1 MKSNQFTQGAAMNID
16 TYTADFL
23 AAQEKKDPAQKVF
36 HQAVAEVVST
46 LKPVLQQKPVYLK
59 EKILER
65 MVEPERIISFRVP
78 WADDKGEIHVN
89 RGFRVQFN
97 SALGPYK
104 GGIRFHSSV
113 TQDSLKFLA
122 FEQTFKNSLTTLPLG
137 GGKGGSDFDTRGKSD
152 AEVMRF
158 CHSFINEL
166 YHHIGYH
173 TDIPA
178 GDLGCGAREIGY
190 MFGQYKK
197 LTNDFTGA
205 FTGKKPNWGGSLLRP
220 QATGYG
226 VAYFAQNML
235 ATRQDSLAGK
245 TAIISGAGNV
255 GIHAMEKLT
264 ELGATVV
271 GFMDY
276 DGSVYDENGVDAE
289 KLAFLKELVFVRRG
303 SLKEYTKK
311 FTKAQFRPG
320 KKTWDIPCDIACPTA
335 CENEL
340 DEKDAKTLLKNG
352 CQCVC
357 EGSNMPCTPEAIASF
372 QAAGILYSPGKASN
386 AGGVAVSGLEM
397 TQNSMRIYWTR
408 EEVDQ
413 YLRRIMNS
421 IHTSCLSY
429 AEEYGMKGNY
439 MAGANIAG
447 FIKVADSMLDQGL
460 V

>member
-1 MKSNQFTQGAAMNID
+1 MDIN

-23 AAQEKKDPAQKVF
+23 AAQEKRDPAQKVF

-46 LKPVLQQKPVYLK
+46 LKPVLEQKPIYLK

-65 MVEPERIISFRVP
+65 IVEPERIISFRVP

-235 ATRQDSLAGK
+235 ATKKDTLQGK
-245 TAIISGAGNV
+245 TAIISGTGNV
-255 GIHAMEKLT
+255 GVHAIEKLT
-264 ELGATVV
+264 ELGAKVV

-276 DGSVYDENGVDAE
+276 DGSIYDADGVDAE
-289 KLAFLKELVFVRRG
+289 KLAFLKDLVFVRRG
-303 SLKEYTKK
+303 SLKEYNKK
-311 FTKAQFRPG
+311 FKKAVFRPG
-320 KKTWDIPCDIACPTA
+320 QKTWDIPCDIACPTA

-340 DEKDAKTLLKNG
+340 DEHDAKTLLKNG
-352 CQCVC
+352 CKCVC
-357 EGSNMPCTPEAIASF
+357 EGSNMPCTPQAIEAF
-372 QAAGILYSPGKASN
+372 QSAGILYSPGKASN

-447 FIKVADSMLDQGL
+447 FIKVADAMLDQGL

>member
-1 MKSNQFTQGAAMNID
+1 MD
-16 TYTADFL
+16 TNSYIAGFME
-23 AAQEKKDPAQKVF
+23 AQTKKDPAQKVF
-36 HQAVAEVVST
+36 HQAVFEVVST
-46 LKPVLQQKPVYLK
+46 LKPVLEQKPLYIK
-59 EKILER
+59 ERILER
-65 MVEPERIISFRVP
+65 IVEPERTIIFRVP
-78 WADDKGEIHVN
+78 WQDDKGEIHVN
-89 RGFRVQFN
+89 RGFRVQYN

-104 GGIRFHSSV
+104 GGMRFHATV
-113 TQDSLKFLA
+113 TQDVLKFLG
-122 FEQTFKNSLTTLPLG
+122 FEQVFKNSLTTLPLG

-152 AEVMRF
+152 SEVMRF

-220 QATGYG
+220 EATGYG
-226 VAYFAQNML
+226 VAYFTQEML
-235 ATRQDSLAGK
+235 ATRGDSLKGK
-245 TAIISGAGNV
+245 TCIVSGAGNV
-255 GIHAMEKLT
+255 GIYAIEKLT
-264 ELGATVV
+264 QLGGSVV

-276 DGSVYDENGVDAE
+276 DGSIYDGHGVDE
-289 KLAFLKELVFVRRG
+289 ERLAFLKDLVFVRRG
-303 SLKEYTKK
+303 SLKEYAQK
-311 FTKAQFRPG
+311 FNTAQFRPG
-320 KKTWDIPCDIACPTA
+320 KKTWDIPCDVACPTA

-340 DEKDAKTLLKNG
+340 NEADAKTLLQNG
-352 CQCVC
+352 CKCIC
-357 EGSNMPCTPEAIASF
+357 EGSNMPCTPEAIAAF

-397 TQNSMRIYWTR
+397 TQNSMRVYWTR
-408 EEVDQ
+408 EEVDK
-413 YLRRIMNS
+413 YLQRIMSN
-421 IHTSCLSY
+421 IHTSCLAS
-429 AEEYGMKGNY
+429 AAEYGLTGNY

-447 FIKVADSMLDQGL
+447 FKKVADAMIDQGL

>member
-1 MKSNQFTQGAAMNID
+1 MDMNSYI
-16 TYTADFL
+16 AGFME
-23 AAQEKKDPAQKVF
+23 AQTKKDPAQKVF
-36 HQAVAEVVST
+36 HQAVFEVVNT
-46 LKPVLQQKPVYLK
+46 LKPVLEQKPLYIK
-59 EKILER
+59 ERILER
-65 MVEPERIISFRVP
+65 IVEPERTIIFRVP
-78 WADDKGEIHVN
+78 WQDDKGEIHVN
-89 RGFRVQFN
+89 RGFRVQYN

-104 GGIRFHSSV
+104 GGMRFHATV
-113 TQDSLKFLA
+113 TQDVLKFLG
-122 FEQTFKNSLTTLPLG
+122 FEQVFKNSLTTLPLG

-152 AEVMRF
+152 SEVMRF

-220 QATGYG
+220 EATGYG
-226 VAYFAQNML
+226 VAYFTQEML
-235 ATRQDSLAGK
+235 ATRGDSLKGK
-245 TAIISGAGNV
+245 TCIVSGAGNV
-255 GIHAMEKLT
+255 GIYAIEKLT
-264 ELGATVV
+264 QLGGKVV

-276 DGSVYDENGVDAE
+276 DGSIYDGHGVDE
-289 KLAFLKELVFVRRG
+289 ERLTFLKDLVFVRRG
-303 SLKEYTKK
+303 SLKEYAQK
-311 FTKAQFRPG
+311 FKTAQFRPG
-320 KKTWDIPCDIACPTA
+320 TKTWDIPCDVACPTA

-340 DEKDAKTLLKNG
+340 NEADAKTLLKNG
-352 CQCVC
+352 CKCVC
-357 EGSNMPCTPEAIASF
+357 EGSNMPCTPEAIAAF

-397 TQNSMRIYWTR
+397 TQNSMRVYWTR
-408 EEVDQ
+408 EEVDK
-413 YLRRIMNS
+413 YLQRIMSN
-421 IHTSCLSY
+421 IHTSCLAS
-429 AEEYGMKGNY
+429 AAEYGLTGNY

-447 FIKVADSMLDQGL
+447 FKKVADAMIDQGL

>member
-1 MKSNQFTQGAAMNID
+1 MDIQN
-16 TYTADFL
+16 YTADFL
-23 AAQEKKDPAQKVF
+23 DRLAKRDPAQKVF
-36 HQAVAEVVST
+36 QQAVKEVVGS
-46 LKPVLQQKPVYLK
+46 LAPVLEQNPKYIK
-59 EKILER
+59 EKILDR
-65 MVEPERIISFRVP
+65 ILEPERMIIFRVP
-78 WADDKGEIHVN
+78 WRDDKGEIHVN
-89 RGFRVQFN
+89 RGFRIQYN

-104 GGIRFHSSV
+104 GGIRFHETV
-113 TQDSLKFLA
+113 NQDALKFLA

-152 AEVMRF
+152 EEVMRF

-173 TDIPA
+173 TDVPA

-220 QATGYG
+220 EATGYG

-235 ATRQDSLAGK
+235 ATRGDSLKGK
-245 TAIISGAGNV
+245 TAIVSGTGNV
-255 GIHAMEKLT
+255 GIYAIEKLT
-264 ELGATVV
+264 QLGAKVV

-276 DGSVYDENGVDAE
+276 DGSVYDKDGVDAE
-289 KLAFLKELVFVRRG
+289 KLAFLKDLVFVRRG
-303 SLKEYTKK
+303 SLKEYTAK
-311 FTKAQFRPG
+311 FPSAQFRPG
-320 KKTWDIPCDIACPTA
+320 KKTWDIPCQIACPTA

-340 DEKDAKTLLKNG
+340 HTDDAKTLLQNG
-352 CQCVC
+352 CICVT
-357 EGSNMPCTPEAIASF
+357 EGSNMPCTPGAIDAF
-372 QAAGILYSPGKASN
+372 HQAKILYSPGKASN

-408 EEVDQ
+408 QEVDE
-413 YLRRIMNS
+413 YLQRIMRS
-421 IHTSCLSY
+421 IHDSCLEA
-429 AEEYGMKGNY
+429 AERFGMKGDY

-447 FIKVADSMLDQGL
+447 FIKVADAMIDQGL

>member
-1 MKSNQFTQGAAMNID
+1 MTQAYLTN
-16 TYTADFL
+16 FL
-23 AAQEKKDPAQKVF
+23 EEFHRRNAGQMVF
-36 HQAVAEVVST
+36 QQAVEEVVQS
-46 LKPVLQQKPVYLK
+46 LSPVLAQNPHYVK

-65 MVEPERIISFRVP
+65 IVEPERIIAFRVP
-78 WADDKGEIHVN
+78 WRDDNGEIHVN

-113 TQDSLKFLA
+113 TADSLKFLA

-152 AEVMRF
+152 TEVMRF
-158 CHSFINEL
+158 CHAFIDEL

-235 ATRQDSLAGK
+235 ATRGEDLKGK
-245 TAIISGAGNV
+245 VCVVSGAGNV
-255 GIHAMEKLT
+255 GIYTIEKLT
-264 ELGATVV
+264 ELGAKVV

-276 DGSVYDENGVDAE
+276 DGSIYDKDGVTAE
-289 KLAFLKELVFVRRG
+289 KLAFLKDLVFKRRG
-303 SLKEYTKK
+303 SVREYAEQ
-311 FTKAQFRPG
+311 FPNAQFRPG
-320 KKTWDIPCDIACPTA
+320 KKTWDILCDCAFPTA

-340 DEKDAKTLLKNG
+340 TGEDAATLLQNG
-352 CQCVC
+352 CKLVC
-357 EGSNMPCTPEAIASF
+357 EGANMPSTPQAIDRF
-372 QAAGILYSPGKASN
+372 HAAGILYSPGKASN

-397 TQNSMRIYWTR
+397 TQNSMRIYWTA
-408 EEVDQ
+408 EEVDT
-413 YLRRIMNS
+413 YLKRIMNS
-421 IHTSCLSY
+421 IHESCLTY
-429 AEEYGMKGNY
+429 AEQFGAKGNY
-439 MAGANIAG
+439 VTGANIAG
-447 FIKVADSMLDQGL
+447 FIKVADSMIDQGL

>member
-1 MKSNQFTQGAAMNID
+1 MDIEQ
-16 TYTADFL
+16 YTAEFL
-23 AAQEKKDPAQKVF
+23 ARLTKRDPAQKVF
-36 HQAVAEVVST
+36 QQAVREVVGS
-46 LKPVLQQKPVYLK
+46 LAPVLEQNPKYIK
-59 EKILER
+59 ESILDR
-65 MVEPERIISFRVP
+65 ILEPERMIIFRVP
-78 WADDKGEIHVN
+78 WKDDKGNIHVN
-89 RGFRVQFN
+89 RGFRIQYN

-104 GGIRFHSSV
+104 GGMRFHETV
-113 TQDSLKFLA
+113 NQDALKFLA

-152 AEVMRF
+152 DEVMRF

-220 QATGYG
+220 EATGYG
-226 VAYFAQNML
+226 VAYFTQNML
-235 ATRQDSLAGK
+235 ATRNDGIKGK
-245 TAIISGAGNV
+245 TAIVSGTGNV
-255 GIHAMEKLT
+255 GIYTIEKLT
-264 ELGATVV
+264 QLGANVV

-276 DGSVYDENGVDAE
+276 DGSIYDQDGVDEE
-289 KLAFLKELVFVRRG
+289 KLAFLKDLVFVRRG
-303 SLKEYTKK
+303 SLKEYGQK
-311 FTKAQFRPG
+311 FKHARFRPG
-320 KKTWDIPCDIACPTA
+320 QKTWDIPCQIACPTA

-340 DEKDAKTLLKNG
+340 HTEDAKTLVKNG
-352 CQCVC
+352 CICLT
-357 EGSNMPCTPEAIASF
+357 EGSNMPCTPGAIDVF
-372 QAAGILYSPGKASN
+372 QHAGILYSPGKASN

-413 YLRRIMNS
+413 YLQRIMRN
-421 IHTSCLSY
+421 IHDSCLAA
-429 AEEYGMKGNY
+429 AEQYGVKGDY

-447 FIKVADSMLDQGL
+447 FIKVADAMIDQGL

>member
-1 MKSNQFTQGAAMNID
+1 MD
-16 TYTADFL
+16 TNSYIAGFME
-23 AAQEKKDPAQKVF
+23 AQTKKDPAQKVF
-36 HQAVAEVVST
+36 HQAVFEVVST
-46 LKPVLQQKPVYLK
+46 LKPVLEQKPLYIK
-59 EKILER
+59 ERILER
-65 MVEPERIISFRVP
+65 IVEPERTIIFRVP
-78 WADDKGEIHVN
+78 WQDDKGEIHVN
-89 RGFRVQFN
+89 RGFRVQYN

-104 GGIRFHSSV
+104 GGMRFHATV
-113 TQDSLKFLA
+113 TQDVLKFLG
-122 FEQTFKNSLTTLPLG
+122 FEQVFKNSLTTLPLG

-152 AEVMRF
+152 SEVMRF

-220 QATGYG
+220 EATGYG
-226 VAYFAQNML
+226 VAYFTQEML
-235 ATRQDSLAGK
+235 ATRGDSLKGK
-245 TAIISGAGNV
+245 TCIVSGAGNV
-255 GIHAMEKLT
+255 GIYAIEKLT
-264 ELGATVV
+264 QLGGKVV

-276 DGSVYDENGVDAE
+276 DGSIYDGHGVDE
-289 KLAFLKELVFVRRG
+289 ERLAFLKDLVFVRRG
-303 SLKEYTKK
+303 SLKEYAQK
-311 FTKAQFRPG
+311 FKTAQFRPG
-320 KKTWDIPCDIACPTA
+320 KKTWDIPCDVACPTA

-340 DEKDAKTLLKNG
+340 NEADAKTLLKNG
-352 CQCVC
+352 CKCVC

-397 TQNSMRIYWTR
+397 TQNSMRVYWTR
-408 EEVDQ
+408 EEVDK
-413 YLRRIMNS
+413 YLQRIISN
-421 IHTSCLSY
+421 IHTSCLAS
-429 AEEYGMKGNY
+429 AAEYGLTGNY

-447 FIKVADSMLDQGL
+447 FKKVADAMIDQGL

>member
-1 MKSNQFTQGAAMNID
+1 MD
-16 TYTADFL
+16 TNSYVAEFME
-23 AAQEKKDPAQKVF
+23 AQVKKDPAQKVF
-36 HQAVAEVVST
+36 HQAVFEVVST
-46 LKPVLQQKPVYLK
+46 LKPVLEQKPLYIK
-59 EKILER
+59 ERILER
-65 MVEPERIISFRVP
+65 IVEPERTIIFRVP
-78 WADDKGEIHVN
+78 WQDDKGEIHVN
-89 RGFRVQFN
+89 RGFRVQYN

-104 GGIRFHSSV
+104 GGMRFHATV
-113 TQDSLKFLA
+113 TQDVLKFLG
-122 FEQTFKNSLTTLPLG
+122 FEQVFKNSLTTLPLG

-152 AEVMRF
+152 SEVMRF

-220 QATGYG
+220 EATGYG
-226 VAYFAQNML
+226 VAYFTQEML
-235 ATRQDSLAGK
+235 ATRGDSLKGK
-245 TAIISGAGNV
+245 TCIVSGAGNV
-255 GIHAMEKLT
+255 GIYAIEKLT
-264 ELGATVV
+264 QLGGKVV

-276 DGSVYDENGVDAE
+276 DGSIYDGHGMDEE
-289 KLAFLKELVFVRRG
+289 RLAFLKDLVFVRRG
-303 SLKEYTKK
+303 SLKEYAQK
-311 FTKAQFRPG
+311 FKTAQFRPG
-320 KKTWDIPCDIACPTA
+320 KKTWDIPCDVACPTA

-340 DEKDAKTLLKNG
+340 NETDAKTLLKNG
-352 CQCVC
+352 CKCVC
-357 EGSNMPCTPEAIASF
+357 EGSNMPCTPEAIAAF

-397 TQNSMRIYWTR
+397 TQNSMRVYWTR
-408 EEVDQ
+408 EEVDK
-413 YLRRIMNS
+413 YLQRIMSN
-421 IHTSCLSY
+421 IHTSCLAS
-429 AEEYGMKGNY
+429 AAEYGLTGNY

-447 FIKVADSMLDQGL
+447 FKKVADAMIDQGL

>member
-1 MKSNQFTQGAAMNID
+1 MD
-16 TYTADFL
+16 TNSYIAGFME
-23 AAQEKKDPAQKVF
+23 AQTKKDPAQKVF
-36 HQAVAEVVST
+36 HQAVFEVVST
-46 LKPVLQQKPVYLK
+46 LKPVLEQKPLYIK
-59 EKILER
+59 ERILER
-65 MVEPERIISFRVP
+65 IVEPERTIIFRVP
-78 WADDKGEIHVN
+78 WQDDKGEIHVN
-89 RGFRVQFN
+89 RGFRVQYN

-104 GGIRFHSSV
+104 GGMRFHATV
-113 TQDSLKFLA
+113 TQDVLKFLG
-122 FEQTFKNSLTTLPLG
+122 FEQVFKNSLTTLPLG

-152 AEVMRF
+152 SEVMRF

-220 QATGYG
+220 EATGYG
-226 VAYFAQNML
+226 VAYFTQEML
-235 ATRQDSLAGK
+235 ATRGDSLKGK
-245 TAIISGAGNV
+245 TCIVSGAGNV
-255 GIHAMEKLT
+255 GIYAIEKLT
-264 ELGATVV
+264 QLGGSVV

-276 DGSVYDENGVDAE
+276 DGSIYDGHGVDE
-289 KLAFLKELVFVRRG
+289 ERLAFLKDLVFVRRG
-303 SLKEYTKK
+303 SLKEYAQK
-311 FTKAQFRPG
+311 FKTAQFRPG
-320 KKTWDIPCDIACPTA
+320 KKTWDIPCDVACPTA

-340 DEKDAKTLLKNG
+340 NEKDAKTLLKNG
-352 CQCVC
+352 CKCVC
-357 EGSNMPCTPEAIASF
+357 EGSNMPCTPEAIAAF

-397 TQNSMRIYWTR
+397 TQNSMRVYWTR
-408 EEVDQ
+408 EEVDK
-413 YLRRIMNS
+413 YLQRIMSN
-421 IHTSCLSY
+421 IHTSCLAS
-429 AEEYGMKGNY
+429 AAEYGLTGNY

-447 FIKVADSMLDQGL
+447 FKKVADAMIDQGL

>member
-1 MKSNQFTQGAAMNID
+1 MNTQ
-16 TYTADFL
+16 TYLNDFL
-23 AAQEKKDPAQKVF
+23 TQTHQKNASQKVF
-36 HQAVAEVVST
+36 LQAVEEVVRS
-46 LKPVLQQKPVYLK
+46 LVPVLDQNPVYMK

-65 MVEPERIISFRVP
+65 IVEPERIISFRVP
-78 WADDKGEIHVN
+78 WRDDKGEIHVN

-113 TQDSLKFLA
+113 TADSLKFLA

-152 AEVMRF
+152 TEVMRF
-158 CHSFINEL
+158 CHAFIDEL

-226 VAYFAQNML
+226 ISYFAQNML
-235 ATRQDSLAGK
+235 ATRGDELNGK
-245 TAIISGAGNV
+245 ICVVSGAGNV
-255 GIHAMEKLT
+255 GIHTMEKLS
-264 ELGATVV
+264 ELGAKVV

-276 DGSVYDENGVDAE
+276 DGSIYDKDGVDAE
-289 KLAFLKELVFVRRG
+289 KIAFLKDLVFKRRG
-303 SLKEYTKK
+303 SVQEYAKK
-311 FTKAQFRPG
+311 FKKAQFRPG
-320 KKTWDIPCDIACPTA
+320 KKTWDIPCDCAFPTA

-340 DEKDAKTLLKNG
+340 NGEDAKMLLKNG
-352 CQCVC
+352 CKCVC
-357 EGSNMPCTPEAIASF
+357 EGANMPSTPEAVEAF
-372 QAAGILYSPGKASN
+372 KEAGILYSPGKASN

-397 TQNSMRIYWTR
+397 TQNSMRIYWTAQ
-408 EEVDQ
+408 EVDA
-413 YLRRIMNS
+413 YLKRIMNN
-421 IHTSCLSY
+421 IHTSCLTY
-429 AEEYGMKGNY
+429 AEQFAHKGDY
-439 MAGANIAG
+439 VAGANIAG
-447 FIKVADSMLDQGL
+447 FLKVADSMIDQGL

>member
-1 MKSNQFTQGAAMNID
+1 MD
-16 TYTADFL
+16 TNSYIAGFME
-23 AAQEKKDPAQKVF
+23 AQTKKDPAQKVF
-36 HQAVAEVVST
+36 HQAVFEVVST
-46 LKPVLQQKPVYLK
+46 LKPVLEQKPLYIK
-59 EKILER
+59 ERILER
-65 MVEPERIISFRVP
+65 IVEPERTIIFRVP
-78 WADDKGEIHVN
+78 WQDDKGEIHVN
-89 RGFRVQFN
+89 RGFRVQYN

-104 GGIRFHSSV
+104 GGMRFHATV
-113 TQDSLKFLA
+113 TQDVLKFLG
-122 FEQTFKNSLTTLPLG
+122 FEQVFKNSLTTLPLG

-152 AEVMRF
+152 SEVMRF

-220 QATGYG
+220 EATGYG
-226 VAYFAQNML
+226 VAYFTQEML
-235 ATRQDSLAGK
+235 ATRGDSLKGK
-245 TAIISGAGNV
+245 TCIVSGAGNV
-255 GIHAMEKLT
+255 GIYAIEKLT
-264 ELGATVV
+264 QLGGSVV

-276 DGSVYDENGVDAE
+276 DGSIYDGHGVDE
-289 KLAFLKELVFVRRG
+289 ERLAFLKDLVFVRRG
-303 SLKEYTKK
+303 SLKEYAQK
-311 FTKAQFRPG
+311 FKTAQFRPG
-320 KKTWDIPCDIACPTA
+320 KKTWDIPCDVACPTA

-340 DEKDAKTLLKNG
+340 NEADAKTLLQNG
-352 CQCVC
+352 CKCVC
-357 EGSNMPCTPEAIASF
+357 EGSNMPCTPEAIAAF

-397 TQNSMRIYWTR
+397 TQNSMRVYWTR
-408 EEVDQ
+408 EEVDK
-413 YLRRIMNS
+413 YLQRIMSN
-421 IHTSCLSY
+421 IHTSCLAS
-429 AEEYGMKGNY
+429 AAEYGLTGNY

-447 FIKVADSMLDQGL
+447 FKKVADAMIDQGL

>member
-1 MKSNQFTQGAAMNID
+1 MHPQGELMDIN
-16 TYTADFL
+16 TYTTDFL
-23 AAQEKKDPAQKVF
+23 ANQIKKDPAQKVF
-36 HQAVAEVVST
+36 HQAVKEVVGS
-46 LKPVLQQKPVYLK
+46 LKPVLEQNPVYVK

-65 MVEPERIISFRVP
+65 ITEPERIIIFRVP
-78 WADDKGEIHVN
+78 WQDDKGEVHVN

-104 GGIRFHSSV
+104 GGIRFHQTV
-113 TQDSLKFLA
+113 TQDSLKFLG

-137 GGKGGSDFDTRGKSD
+137 GGKGGSDFDTRGKTD

-220 QATGYG
+220 EATGYG

-235 ATRQDSLAGK
+235 ATRQEELKGK
-245 TAIISGAGNV
+245 TCIVSGTGNV
-255 GIHAMEKLT
+255 GIYAIEKLT
-264 ELGATVV
+264 QLGGKVV

-276 DGSVYDENGVDAE
+276 DGSIYDKNGVDTE
-289 KLAFLKELVFVRRG
+289 KLAFLKDLVFVRRG
-303 SLKEYTKK
+303 SLKEYAQK
-311 FTKAQFRPG
+311 FTEAEFRPG
-320 KKTWDIPCDIACPTA
+320 KKTWDIPCDVACPTA

-340 DEKDAKTLLKNG
+340 HEEDAKLLLKNG

-357 EGSNMPCTPEAIASF
+357 EGSNMPCTPGAVEAF
-372 QAAGILYSPGKASN
+372 QQAGILYSPGKASN

-397 TQNSMRIYWTR
+397 TQNSMRVYWAR

-413 YLRRIMNS
+413 YLQRIMNS
-421 IHTSCLSY
+421 IHASCLSA
-429 AEEYGMKGNY
+429 AEMYGLKGNY

-447 FIKVADSMLDQGL
+447 FKKVADAMLDQGL

>member
-1 MKSNQFTQGAAMNID
+1 MDTQ
-16 TYTADFL
+16 TYTAQFL
-23 AAQEKKDPAQKVF
+23 ENMYQKDPAQKVF
-36 HQAVAEVVST
+36 HQAVKEVIGS
-46 LKPVLQQKPVYLK
+46 LSPVLAQNPKYIK

-65 MVEPERIISFRVP
+65 IVEPERTIIFRVP
-78 WADDKGEIHVN
+78 WQDDKGEIHVN
-89 RGFRVQFN
+89 RGFRIQYN

-104 GGIRFHSSV
+104 GGIRFHATV

-152 AEVMRF
+152 GEVMRF

-220 QATGYG
+220 EATGYG

-235 ATRQDSLAGK
+235 ADRGESLEGK
-245 TAIISGAGNV
+245 TAIVSGTGNV
-255 GIHAMEKLT
+255 GIYAIEKLT
-264 ELGATVV
+264 QLGAKVV
-271 GFMDY
+271 GCMDY
-276 DGSVYDENGVDAE
+276 DGSIYDPDGIDEE
-289 KLAFLKELVFVRRG
+289 KLAFLKDLVFVRRG
-303 SLKEYTKK
+303 SLKEYAQK
-311 FTKAQFRPG
+311 FKRAQFRPG
-320 KKTWDIPCDIACPTA
+320 KKTWDIPCDVACPTA

-340 DEKDAKTLLKNG
+340 NGEDAALLLNNG
-352 CQCVC
+352 CKCVC
-357 EGSNMPCTPEAIASF
+357 EGSNMPSTPEAIDAF
-372 QAAGILYSPGKASN
+372 KAAGILYSPGKASN

-413 YLRRIMNS
+413 YLQRIMKS
-421 IHTSCLSY
+421 IHDSCLSS
-429 AEEYGMKGNY
+429 ALEYGMPGDY

-447 FIKVADSMLDQGL
+447 FKKVADAMIDQGL

>member
-1 MKSNQFTQGAAMNID
+1 MDTHAYLSNFFSELHTKN
-16 TYTADFL
+16 
-23 AAQEKKDPAQKVF
+23 ESQKVF
-36 HQAVAEVVST
+36 LQAVEEVVQT
-46 LKPVLQQKPVYLK
+46 LEPVLAQKPIYIK

-65 MVEPERIISFRVP
+65 IVEPERIISFRVP
-78 WADDKGEIHVN
+78 WRDDKGEIHVN

-113 TQDSLKFLA
+113 TADSLKFLA

-152 AEVMRF
+152 TEVMRF
-158 CHSFINEL
+158 CHAFIDEL

-235 ATRQDSLAGK
+235 ATRQDELKGK
-245 TAIISGAGNV
+245 TCVISGAGNV
-255 GIHAMEKLT
+255 GIYTMEKLT
-264 ELGATVV
+264 QLGAKVV

-276 DGSVYDENGVDAE
+276 DGSIYDKDGVNEE
-289 KLAFLKELVFVRRG
+289 KLAFLKDLVFVRRG
-303 SLKEYTKK
+303 SVKEYADK
-311 FTKAQFRPG
+311 FPHAEFRSHQ
-320 KKTWDIPCDIACPTA
+320 KTWDIPCDAAFPTA

-340 DEKDAKTLLKNG
+340 TGDDAKTLLKNG
-352 CQCVC
+352 CKLVC
-357 EGSNMPCTPEAIASF
+357 EGANMPSTP
-372 QAAGILYSPGKASN
+372 QAVDVFKQAKILYSPGKASN

-397 TQNSMRIYWTR
+397 TQNSMRIYWTAQ
-408 EEVDQ
+408 EVDD
-413 YLRRIMNS
+413 YLKRIMQS

-429 AEEYGMKGNY
+429 AQEFGQSGDYV
-439 MAGANIAG
+439 AGANIAG
-447 FIKVADSMLDQGL
+447 FIKVADSMIDQGL

>member
-1 MKSNQFTQGAAMNID
+1 MDIKQ
-16 TYTADFL
+16 YTSDFL
-23 AAQEKKDPAQKVF
+23 ARLAKRDPAQKVF
-36 HQAVAEVVST
+36 QQAVHEVVGT
-46 LKPVLQQKPVYLK
+46 LAPVLEQNPKYIK
-59 EKILER
+59 ECILDR
-65 MVEPERIISFRVP
+65 IVEPERMIIFRVP
-78 WADDKGEIHVN
+78 WKDDKGNIHVN
-89 RGFRVQFN
+89 RGFRIQYN

-104 GGIRFHSSV
+104 GGMRFHETV
-113 TQDSLKFLA
+113 NQDALKFLA

-152 AEVMRF
+152 DEVMRF

-205 FTGKKPNWGGSLLRP
+205 FTGKKPSWGGSLLRP
-220 QATGYG
+220 EATGYG
-226 VAYFAQNML
+226 VAYFTQNML
-235 ATRQDSLAGK
+235 NTRNDDVKGK
-245 TAIISGAGNV
+245 TAIVSGTGNV
-255 GIHAMEKLT
+255 GIYTIEKLT
-264 ELGATVV
+264 QLGAKVV

-276 DGSVYDENGVDAE
+276 DGSIYDENGVDAE
-289 KLAFLKELVFVRRG
+289 KLAFLKDLVFVRRG
-303 SLKEYTKK
+303 SLKEYDKK
-311 FTKAQFRPG
+311 FKGAQFRPG
-320 KKTWDIPCDIACPTA
+320 KKTWDIPCQVACPTA

-340 DEKDAKTLLKNG
+340 DTEDAKTLVKNG
-352 CQCVC
+352 CICLT
-357 EGSNMPCTPEAIASF
+357 EGSNMPCTPGAIEVF
-372 QAAGILYSPGKASN
+372 QKAGVLYSPGKASN

-408 EEVDQ
+408 EEVDS
-413 YLRRIMNS
+413 YLQRIMRN
-421 IHTSCLSY
+421 IHDTCLAA
-429 AEEYGMKGNY
+429 AEQYGVKGDY

-447 FIKVADSMLDQGL
+447 FIKVADAMIDQGL

>member
-1 MKSNQFTQGAAMNID
+1 MNTQQYIAE
-16 TYTADFL
+16 FL
-23 AAQEKKDPAQKVF
+23 DRVAKRDPAQKVF
-36 HQAVAEVVST
+36 QQAVKEVITSLT
-46 LKPVLQQKPVYLK
+46 PVLDQHPTYIQ
-59 EKILER
+59 EKILDR
-65 MVEPERIISFRVP
+65 IVEPERIISFRVP
-78 WADDKGEIHVN
+78 WRDDKGEIQVN
-89 RGFRVQFN
+89 RGFRIQYN

-104 GGIRFHSSV
+104 GGIRFHETV
-113 TQDSLKFLA
+113 TVDSLKFLA

-137 GGKGGSDFDTRGKSD
+137 GGKGGSDFDTRGKSNN
-152 AEVMRF
+152 EVMRF

-235 ATRQDSLAGK
+235 ATRNDSLQGK
-245 TAIISGAGNV
+245 TALVSGAGNV
-255 GIHAMEKLT
+255 GLYAIEKLT
-264 ELGATVV
+264 QLGAKVV
-271 GFMDY
+271 GCMDY
-276 DGSVYDENGVDAE
+276 DGSIYDPDGIDNE
-289 KLAFLKELVFVRRG
+289 KLAFLKDLVFVRRG
-303 SLKEYTKK
+303 SLKEYVQK
-311 FTKAQFRPG
+311 FSRTQFRAG
-320 KKTWDIPCDIACPTA
+320 KKPWDIPCQIACPTA

-340 DEKDAKTLLKNG
+340 DAADAKTLVKNG
-352 CQCVC
+352 CICLT
-357 EGSNMPCTPEAIASF
+357 EGSNMPCTPGAIEVF
-372 QAAGILYSPGKASN
+372 QQAGILYSPGKASN

-397 TQNSMRIYWTR
+397 TQNSMRIYWTA

-413 YLRRIMNS
+413 YLQKIMRD
-421 IHTSCLSY
+421 IHHSCLSA
-429 AEEYGMKGNY
+429 AEQFGMKGNY

-447 FIKVADSMLDQGL
+447 FIKVADAMIDQGL

>member
-1 MKSNQFTQGAAMNID
+1 MNTQQYVAG
-16 TYTADFL
+16 FL
-23 AAQEKKDPAQKVF
+23 DRVVKRDPAQKVF
-36 HQAVAEVVST
+36 QQAVQEVVGSLT
-46 LKPVLQQKPVYLK
+46 PVLEQNPKYIQ
-59 EKILER
+59 EKILDR
-65 MVEPERIISFRVP
+65 IVEPERIISFRVP
-78 WADDKGEIHVN
+78 WRDDKGEIQVN
-89 RGFRVQFN
+89 RGFRIQYN

-104 GGIRFHSSV
+104 GGIRFHETV

-152 AEVMRF
+152 HEVMRF

-235 ATRQDSLAGK
+235 ATKNDGLKSK
-245 TAIISGAGNV
+245 TAIVSGAGNV
-255 GIHAMEKLT
+255 GIYAIEKLT
-264 ELGATVV
+264 QLGAKVV
-271 GFMDY
+271 GCMDY
-276 DGSVYDENGVDAE
+276 DGSIYDKDGIDAQ
-289 KLAFLKELVFVRRG
+289 KLAFLKDLVFVRRG

-311 FTKAQFRPG
+311 FPKAQFRPG
-320 KKTWDIPCDIACPTA
+320 QKTWDIPCQVACPTA

-340 DEKDAKTLLKNG
+340 DTADAKQLIKNG
-352 CQCVC
+352 CICLT
-357 EGSNMPCTPEAIASF
+357 EGSNMPCTPGAIEAF
-372 QAAGILYSPGKASN
+372 QHAGILYSPGKASN

-397 TQNSMRIYWTR
+397 TQNSMRIYWTA

-413 YLRRIMNS
+413 YLQKIMRD
-421 IHTSCLSY
+421 IHTSCLTA
-429 AEEYGMKGNY
+429 AEQFGMKGNY

-447 FIKVADSMLDQGL
+447 FIKVADAMIDQGL

>member
-1 MKSNQFTQGAAMNID
+1 MNIHQ
-16 TYTADFL
+16 YTAELLERL
-23 AAQEKKDPAQKVF
+23 AQKDPAQKVF
-36 HQAVAEVVST
+36 QQAVHEVVGS
-46 LKPVLQQKPVYLK
+46 LEPVLEQNPRYVK

-65 MVEPERIISFRVP
+65 IIEPERTIIFRVP
-78 WADDKGEIHVN
+78 WQDDKGEVHVN
-89 RGFRVQFN
+89 RGIRVQFN

-113 TQDSLKFLA
+113 NQDALKFLG

-220 QATGYG
+220 EATGYG
-226 VAYFAQNML
+226 VAYFAENML
-235 ATRQDSLAGK
+235 KHRGDGLKGK
-245 TAIISGAGNV
+245 TAVISGTGNV
-255 GIHAMEKLT
+255 GIYAIEKLT
-264 ELGATVV
+264 ELGAKVV

-276 DGSVYDENGVDAE
+276 DGSVYDPDGVDAE
-289 KLAFLKELVFVRRG
+289 KLAFLKDLVFVRRA
-303 SLKEYTKK
+303 SLKEYNQTFK
-311 FTKAQFRPG
+311 KAQFRPG
-320 KKTWDIPCDIACPTA
+320 KKTWDIPCFAACPTA

-340 DEKDAKTLLKNG
+340 DGQDAALLLKNG
-352 CQCVC
+352 CKCVC
-357 EGSNMPCTPEAIASF
+357 EGSNMPCTPEAIHAF
-372 QAAGILYSPGKASN
+372 QSAGILYSPGKASN

-413 YLRRIMNS
+413 YLRRIIAS
-421 IHTSCLSY
+421 IHDSCIKAA
-429 AEEYGMKGNY
+429 AEYHMPGNY
-439 MAGANIAG
+439 MAGANIVG
-447 FIKVADSMLDQGL
+447 FKKVADAMLDQGL